1 MKKDMMDEEF
11 GIKKGELYRITFEM
25 VEPRSDIK
33 SGSMKTIYGEVL
45 FYDTI
50 QFSIKGSERLEE
62 VPSHYIILRKN
73 VIEMRPY
80 EERKPCKI
88 TFEVVDKARITEKE
102 GCPTAGV
109 DDKNKDW
116 SWLNDL

>member
-1 MKKDMMDEEF
+1 MNNDMMEEEF
-11 GIKKGELYRITFEM
+11 GIKKGELYRITFET

-33 SGSMKTIYGEVL
+33 SGCIKTIYGEVL

-73 VIEMRPY
+73 IVEMRPY
-80 EERKPCKI
+80 DERKPCKI
-88 TFEVVDKARITEKE
+88 TLEVVEKARITERE
-102 GCPTAGV
+102 CCPTTGTDNNV
-109 DDKNKDW
+109 KNWD
-116 SWLNDL
+116 WLNDL

>member
-1 MKKDMMDEEF
+1 MKRDMMDKEF
-11 GIKKGELYRITFEM
+11 GIKKGELYHITFET

-33 SGSMKTIYGEVL
+33 SGCIKTIYGEVL

-50 QFSIKGSERLEE
+50 QFSIKGSEKREE

-73 VIEMRPY
+73 IIEMRPY
-80 EERKPCKI
+80 EERKPYKI
-88 TFEVVDKARITEKE
+88 TLEIIEKTRITEKE
-102 GCPTAGV
+102 CCPTVGI
-109 DDKNKDW
+109 DDKCKDW